1 MLIWTRSFKGVLLKR
16 NLEDIQV
23 RKPTLRTKT
32 VYKYLNESL
41 YVYCFTV
48 LKGLFNFESN
58 IFDWTSNFTLFFVLQ
73 QKIKVKVIYVLHFL
87 SLNLATFK
95 DYENTA
101 NRNCLH
107 FTMKRQTVL
116 CKVYINKNF
125 IFNWIQLCYQK
136 IVYTAFTFYTWQN

>member
-58 IFDWTSNFTLFFVLQ
+58 IFD
-73 QKIKVKVIYVLHFL
+73 
-87 SLNLATFK
+87 
-95 DYENTA
+95 
-101 NRNCLH
+101 
-107 FTMKRQTVL
+107 
-116 CKVYINKNF
+116 
-125 IFNWIQLCYQK
+125 
-136 IVYTAFTFYTWQN
+136 